1 MRRLHFALGM
11 TPLAITLASSLVA
24 TPAVADDDWTVL
36 TMAPDGSWGAATNPT
51 INRAIASAIA
61 NCKIEYQREIGCGAY
76 FTSIQAG
83 WSLGFRCGRETI
95 VVAHKTLAGAEQ
107 AATRREAELR
117 LLYVPNMPPCQRVVT
132 VDPNGAIVVPH
143 SENRVTVRDPSLYRQ
158 FPLSPKWITLGSY
171 QDIDVLRDALGQ
183 ARVRT
188 GVHTDAILKSRE
200 FSLSTNET
208 EINLVIA
215 SVADLGFS
223 NEGATLPAI
232 YARARTLGLELC
244 PAEVGPLLRLRY
256 LKQPVGEWL
265 RIAMTP
271 IVTNEG
277 IAADFTVANGGTG
290 PMLLGGEVRADSI
303 MPTVIRFVFTR
314 RQPPRAVVGR

>member
-1 MRRLHFALGM
+1 M
-11 TPLAITLASSLVA
+11 
-24 TPAVADDDWTVL
+24 
-36 TMAPDGSWGAATNPT
+36 
-51 INRAIASAIA
+51 
-61 NCKIEYQREIGCGAY
+61 
-76 FTSIQAG
+76 
-83 WSLGFRCGRETI
+83 
-95 VVAHKTLAGAEQ
+95 
-107 AATRREAELR
+107 
-117 LLYVPNMPPCQRVVT
+117 
-132 VDPNGAIVVPH
+132 
-143 SENRVTVRDPSLYRQ
+143 
-158 FPLSPKWITLGSY
+158 
-171 QDIDVLRDALGQ
+171 
-183 ARVRT
+183 RT
-188 GVHTDAILKSRE
+188 GVHADAILKSRE

-223 NEGATLPAI
+223 DEGAALPAI

-256 LKQPVGEWL
+256 LNQPVGEWL

-303 MPTVIRFVFTR
+303 MPAVIRFVFMR
-314 RQPPRAVVGR
+314 PQPSRAVVGR

>member
-1 MRRLHFALGM
+1 MRCLHRSLSAAFL
-11 TPLAITLASSLVA
+11 TVTLATLPVA

-36 TMAPDGSWGAATNPT
+36 MMAPDGSWGAATNFSV
-51 INRAIASAIA
+51 NRAIATAIT
-61 NCKIEYQREIGCGAY
+61 NCKAAYQREIGCGAII
-76 FTSIQAG
+76 TTIRAG
-83 WSLGFRCGRETI
+83 WSLGIRCGRENI
-95 VVAHKTLAGAEQ
+95 LVAQKTLADAEQ
-107 AATRREAELR
+107 AARNREVELR
-117 LLYVPNMPPCQRVVT
+117 RYYVRDMPSCRRIVT
-132 VDPNGAIVVPH
+132 VDPEGTVVTSHP
-143 SENRVTVRDPSLYRQ
+143 EKRATVRDPSLHRQ
-158 FPLSPKWITLGSY
+158 FPWSPKWITLGRY
-171 QDIDVLRDALGQ
+171 QEIDVLRDALDR

-188 GVHTDAILKSRE
+188 GVHADAILKSRE

-223 NEGATLPAI
+223 DEGAALPAI

-256 LKQPVGEWL
+256 LNQPVGEWL

-303 MPTVIRFVFTR
+303 MPAVIRFVFMR
-314 RQPPRAVVGR
+314 PQPSRAVVGR

>member
-1 MRRLHFALGM
+1 M
-11 TPLAITLASSLVA
+11 
-24 TPAVADDDWTVL
+24 
-36 TMAPDGSWGAATNPT
+36 
-51 INRAIASAIA
+51 
-61 NCKIEYQREIGCGAY
+61 
-76 FTSIQAG
+76 
-83 WSLGFRCGRETI
+83 
-95 VVAHKTLAGAEQ
+95 
-107 AATRREAELR
+107 
-117 LLYVPNMPPCQRVVT
+117 
-132 VDPNGAIVVPH
+132 
-143 SENRVTVRDPSLYRQ
+143 
-158 FPLSPKWITLGSY
+158 
-171 QDIDVLRDALGQ
+171 
-183 ARVRT
+183 RT
-188 GVHTDAILKSRE
+188 GVHADAILKSRE

-223 NEGATLPAI
+223 DEGAALPAI

-256 LKQPVGEWL
+256 LNQPVGEWL

-303 MPTVIRFVFTR
+303 MPAVIQFVFMR
-314 RQPPRAVVGR
+314 PQPSRAVVGR